1 VDIPEAPADC
11 DGDNRPVDD
20 LLRSAAEL
28 ASSYLQTVDER
39 PVAPAVS
46 PAELR
51 ARLGGPVPST
61 GSDPKAVL
69 DWLAHAVEPGIVA
82 SAGPRYFGFVMG
94 GSQPV
99 AVAADWLT
107 SAWDQNAGLFV
118 RSPAAAVA
126 EEIAGGWLVELLG
139 LPRGISVGFTSGGT
153 MANFTALAAA
163 RHAVLRDA
171 GWDVE
176 ARGLL
181 GAPEV
186 HVLAGE
192 ESHATAYGSLQMLG
206 LGRERVT
213 RVPADDQGRLRP
225 DALAKALEAI
235 SGATIVS
242 AQAGN
247 VNSGAFD
254 PLLDIGGAV
263 AAHRACGHPTWLHV
277 DGAIGLWAAVVPS
290 LRHLTAGIELADSWT
305 TDAHKWL
312 NVPYDS
318 GLVFVRDVDAHR
330 AAMSFGTHG
339 VEHVEG
345 GRDSYDFVPESSRRA
360 RGFVILAALRALG
373 RDGLVDLIERCCR
386 LARRMASRLGT
397 DPGVE
402 ILNDV
407 VLNQVLAR
415 FVPPGQSSHD
425 AADAFTSDVIR
436 RVQASGTLWLG
447 GRTWHGKGVMRV
459 SITSWNTTEADI
471 DRSADAILR
480 CRDDAAAGWRPAAL

>member
-1 VDIPEAPADC
+1 M
-11 DGDNRPVDD
+11 DD
-20 LLRSAAEL
+20 LLGRAAAL
-28 ASSYLQTVDER
+28 ASAYLETVDER
-39 PVAPAVS
+39 AVAPAVG

-51 ARLGGPVPST
+51 ARLGGPLPDR
-61 GSDPKAVL
+61 GEDPKTVL
-69 DWLAHAVEPGIVA
+69 AWLAAAVEPGIVA

-126 EEIAGGWLVELLG
+126 EEIAGAWLVDLLG
-139 LPRGISVGFTSGGT
+139 LPREVSVGFTSGGT
-153 MANFTALAAA
+153 MANFVALAAA
-163 RHAVLRDA
+163 RHAVLRGV

-186 HVLAGE
+186 HVLAGD

-206 LGRERVT
+206 LGRDRVT
-213 RVPADDQGRLRP
+213 RIPADDQGRLRP
-225 DALAKALEAI
+225 DALADALRTF
-235 SGATIVS
+235 GGPTIVS

-247 VNSGAFD
+247 VNTGSFD
-254 PLLDIGGAV
+254 PLREIGSAV
-263 AAHRACGHPTWLHV
+263 AEHRARGNPTWLHV
-277 DGAIGLWAAVVPS
+277 DGAIGLWAAAVPS
-290 LRHLTAGIELADSWT
+290 LRHLTAGLEAADSWT
-305 TDAHKWL
+305 SDAHKWL

-318 GLVFVRDVDAHR
+318 GLVFVRDVEAHR
-330 AAMSFGTHG
+330 AAMSFGSHG

-360 RGFVILAALRALG
+360 RGFVILAALKALG
-373 RDGLVDLIERCCR
+373 REGLVDLIERCCA
-386 LARRMASRLGT
+386 LARRVAERLGA
-397 DPGVE
+397 DPDVA

-415 FVPPGQSSHD
+415 FSPPASPPGARGGQPSD
-425 AADAFTSDVIR
+425 ADADAFTSEVVR
-436 RVQASGTLWLG
+436 RVQADGTLWLG

-459 SITSWNTTEADI
+459 SVTSWNTTEADI
-471 DRSADAILR
+471 DRSAGVILR
-480 CRDDAAAGWRPAAL
+480 CRDEAAATWHGAGG